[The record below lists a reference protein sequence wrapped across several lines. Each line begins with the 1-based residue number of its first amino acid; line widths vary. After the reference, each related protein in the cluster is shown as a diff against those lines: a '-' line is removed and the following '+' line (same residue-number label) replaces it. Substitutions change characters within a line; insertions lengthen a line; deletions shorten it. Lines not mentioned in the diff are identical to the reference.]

1 MSKHVICPSGC
12 GAVKKK
18 QKKKQVLVVAIA
30 TDINKENTELDC
42 KFESE
47 ATFQW
52 TAEL

>member
-18 QKKKQVLVVAIA
+18 TKKNQVAIA
-30 TDINKENTELDC
+30 TDINKENTELDF
-42 KFESE
+42 KFESK